1 VGARLVGPVENDP
14 HVVDHLGKP
23 TLVFLG
29 FTFRPDVCPTTLS
42 ELSSRLKEL
51 GRDADRLNILF
62 ITVDPERDTPE
73 KFAIYLS
80 SFHSRITGLSGGSA
94 STNDYGAS
102 AVVAAIALIVAA
114 AASSAFACSAP
125 TPRLRPWQR
134 SAPRPSSRP
143 ADSRPTH
150 VIGAPHRAGH
160 LCSARFA
167 NDGRV
172 SPPADH
178 QVQCEQE
185 VAMHLLVLRFQQA
198 RRRCKTRGV

>member
-80 SFHSRITGLSGGSA
+80 SFDSRITGCP
-94 STNDYGAS
+94 
-102 AVVAAIALIVAA
+102 AA
-114 AASSAFACSAP
+114 AQVRMIMEPPPSSPQSHSS
-125 TPRLRPWQR
+125 LRPPLLLR
-134 SAPRPSSRP
+134 LPAARPLQGFDPGKGQLRVRQ
-143 ADSRPTH
+143 ADPLT
-150 VIGAPHRAGH
+150 
-160 LCSARFA
+160 
-167 NDGRV
+167 
-172 SPPADH
+172 ADPL
-178 QVQCEQE
+178 
-185 VAMHLLVLRFQQA
+185 M
-198 RRRCKTRGV
+198 